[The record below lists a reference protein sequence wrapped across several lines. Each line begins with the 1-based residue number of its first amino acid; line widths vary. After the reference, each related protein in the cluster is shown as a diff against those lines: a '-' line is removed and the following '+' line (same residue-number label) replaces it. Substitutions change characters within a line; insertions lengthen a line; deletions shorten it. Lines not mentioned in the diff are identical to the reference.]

1 MFLIVLPDLTDDQDL
16 LHALRDDS
24 PEVVQAVYERYF
36 PPLYNYTRL
45 KVGDA
50 RLAEDI
56 VAEVFVKLMRA
67 AGTHSAPRQSLRGWL
82 FQVARHEIARAV
94 GRNAR
99 IKTIALEEWM
109 PDPTQ
114 PNPEVTLS
122 TSLDIEHVRQAV
134 LTLKPDHQ
142 EVIVLRFGQ
151 HLTLQETA
159 DIMGKS
165 VSAIKS
171 LQFRALDNL
180 RDILLQGTSHA

>member
-1 MFLIVLPDLTDDQDL
+1 MILIVLPDLTDDYDL
-16 LHALRDDS
+16 LHALREDAPNS
-24 PEVVQAVYERYF
+24 LQVIYKRYF

-56 VAEVFVKLMRA
+56 VAEVFVKLLRVV
-67 AGTHSAPRQSLRGWL
+67 GTPSAPRRSLRGWL
-82 FQVARHEIARAV
+82 FQVTRNEITRSI
-94 GRNAR
+94 GRNTR
-99 IKTIALEEWM
+99 VKTIALEEWM

-114 PNPEVTLS
+114 PNPELS
-122 TSLDIEHVRQAV
+122 LSAALDVENLRQAV
-134 LTLKPDHQ
+134 QTLKPDHQ

-151 HLTLQETA
+151 YLSLQETA

-180 RDILLQGTSHA
+180 RTILLKGASHA

>member
-1 MFLIVLPDLTDDQDL
+1 MLLIVLPDLTNDDAMLRGLQD
-16 LHALRDDS
+16 DTPDS
-24 PEVVQAVYERYF
+24 VQAVYERYF
-36 PPLYNYTRL
+36 PALYNYTRL

-56 VAEVFVKLMRA
+56 VAEVFVKLLRVV
-67 AGTHSAPRQSLRGWL
+67 GTRSAPHRSLRGWL
-82 FQVARHEIARAV
+82 FQVARHEIGRAF

-114 PNPEVTLS
+114 PNPEAALS
-122 TSLDIEHVRQAV
+122 TALDVEHVRQAV
-134 LTLKPDHQ
+134 QTLNPDHQ

-151 HLTLQETA
+151 HLSLQETA

-180 RDILLQGTSHA
+180 RAMLLKGASHA

>member
-1 MFLIVLPDLTDDQDL
+1 MILIVLPDLTDDQDL
-16 LHALRDDS
+16 LHALRADS
-24 PEVVQAVYERYF
+24 PEVVQAVYERFF

-50 RLAEDI
+50 RLAVDI
-56 VAEVFVKLMRA
+56 VAVIFVKLLRVV
-67 AGTHSAPRQSLRGWL
+67 GTHSAPRQSLRGWL
-82 FQVARHEIARAV
+82 FQVARHEIARMV

-99 IKTIALEEWM
+99 MNVIALEEWM

-114 PNPEVTLS
+114 PNPEATLS
-122 TSLDIEHVRQAV
+122 ASLDTEHVRQAV

-151 HLTLQETA
+151 HLSLQETA

-180 RDILLQGTSHA
+180 RAILLRGASHA